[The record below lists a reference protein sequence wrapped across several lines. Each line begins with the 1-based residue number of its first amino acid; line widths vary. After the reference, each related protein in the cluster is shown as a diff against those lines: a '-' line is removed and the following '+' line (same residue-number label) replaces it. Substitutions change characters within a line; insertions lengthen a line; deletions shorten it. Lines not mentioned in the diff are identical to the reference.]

1 MLFFFPHPSELH
13 LSIKDNAPPSLF
25 HFLSLLLLRRNY
37 SLNPPTLHVF
47 SAHCFSV
54 CICIREKVSLCFPQ
68 IMFISLSFLFLSV
81 LFTFVFLVVL
91 GIFLH
96 LLPFSLLPF
105 LLPTPFDSSS
115 TSSFLAFNCLL
126 SSFFFTLI
134 LFSASFPC

>member
-91 GIFLH
+91 GIFFICSLSAYCPFFCPLLLTALLPPPFLH
-96 LLPFSLLPF
+96 LIVYYL
-105 LLPTPFDSSS
+105 
-115 TSSFLAFNCLL
+115 
-126 SSFFFTLI
+126 
-134 LFSASFPC
+134 LFSSP